1 MYQQLQKAQ
10 SWWAVGKIIRL
21 KIRIRVHP
29 RSSRD
34 EVVKKDD
41 DYIVRVKALPR
52 EGKANEAVIKLLAEY
67 FGVPKSSVRIT
78 SGLSGRNKI
87 VDIRTARA

>member
-1 MYQQLQKAQ
+1 
-10 SWWAVGKIIRL
+10 L
-21 KIRIRVHP
+21 KIKIRVAP

-34 EVVKKDD
+34 EVVKTGD
-41 DYIVRVKALPR
+41 DYIVRVKAQPR

-67 FGVPKSSVRIT
+67 FEVTRSSVRIT

-87 VDIRTARA
+87 VEIRTARS

>member
-1 MYQQLQKAQ
+1 
-10 SWWAVGKIIRL
+10 L
-21 KIRIRVHP
+21 KIRIRVAP

-34 EVVKKDD
+34 EVVKTGD
-41 DYIVRVKALPR
+41 DYLVRVKAQPK

-67 FGVPKSSVRIT
+67 FEVTRSSVRIT

-87 VDIRTARA
+87 VEIRTARS

>member
-1 MYQQLQKAQ
+1 
-10 SWWAVGKIIRL
+10 L
-21 KIRIRVHP
+21 KIKVRVAP

-34 EVVKKDD
+34 EVVKTGD
-41 DYIVRVKALPR
+41 DYVVRVKAQPR

-67 FGVPKSSVRIT
+67 FGVIRSSVRIT

-87 VDIRTARA
+87 VEIRTTGA